1 MTPTRP
7 ILAVLAAPILVV
19 LALGGAALAQTVAGA
34 DEAVSTAARKIDLTQ
49 AEQAAKLEAAKAAA
63 TPAPRALTTEEQ
75 IAAWLAA
82 SPPVRLADESPGMT
96 GRDADEPRKMHGSA
110 GVTIGTGG
118 YRSAYVSTLIPIGET
133 STLGIAVSQ
142 TDFGKTAVFQPYD
155 DYGYGGGYVGG
166 GYAGARG
173 WSGDTVNYGHP
184 GRWSRGG
191 KQQSVA
197 ISLAVGGES
206 KGPPEGC
213 APAFRADGRYVEPL
227 WATEMRGDRS
237 PCAPDAVR

>member
-1 MTPTRP
+1 MTPTRL
-7 ILAVLAAPILVV
+7 ILAVLAGPALVV
-19 LALGGAALAQTVAGA
+19 MAPGGPALTQTVAGA

-49 AEQAAKLEAAKAAA
+49 AEQAAKLDAAKVAL

-82 SPPVRLADESPGMT
+82 SPPVRLDDEAPGVT
-96 GRDADEPRKMHGSA
+96 GHDVDAPRKMHGSA
-110 GVTIGTGG
+110 GVTLGTGG

-133 STLGIAVSQ
+133 SILGIAVSQ
-142 TDFGKTAVFQPYD
+142 TDFGKTAVFQPYED
-155 DYGYGGGYVGG
+155 YDYGGD
-166 GYAGARG
+166 YAAGRG
-173 WSGDTVNYGHP
+173 WNGDSVNYGHP

-197 ISLAVGGES
+197 ISLAVGGED

-227 WATEMRGDRS
+227 WATEMRGVRS
-237 PCAPDAVR
+237 PCAPGAVR